1 MLEESSSIK
10 SWLLTIMLAMSCF
23 VGSALSIC
31 ESAVILFC
39 AKDSSLFG
47 AFPKKLQ
54 LSRSQTSK
62 LRSNLQSISV
72 SLLMFICSVG
82 MGREALR
89 SAFALC
95 NVSCYSPRT
104 RRYRDQSAGSSSKID
119 ITRGSFALG
128 DTRIIVS
135 ISARRDDLGGK
146 HIAKYNLGDAQI
158 QETPIVSMYCVFQSR
173 KKHNNE

>member
-1 MLEESSSIK
+1 
-10 SWLLTIMLAMSCF
+10 MLAMSCF

-89 SAFALC
+89 SSFALC
-95 NVSCYSPRT
+95 NVSCYSLRT
-104 RRYRDQSAGSSSKID
+104 RRYCDQSVGSSSKTD
-119 ITRGSFALG
+119 ITRGSFALS
-128 DTRIIVS
+128 DKRII
-135 ISARRDDLGGK
+135 ARINANRGDLGGK
-146 HIAKYNLGDAQI
+146 HIAKYNLGDDQT
-158 QETPIVSMYCVFQSR
+158 QETPIVRLCCVFQSR